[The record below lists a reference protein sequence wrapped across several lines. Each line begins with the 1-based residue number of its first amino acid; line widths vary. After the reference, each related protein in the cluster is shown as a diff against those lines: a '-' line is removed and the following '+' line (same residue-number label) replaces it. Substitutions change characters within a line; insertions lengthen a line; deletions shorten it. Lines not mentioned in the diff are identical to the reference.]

1 MKTLEER
8 VNAQKKSL
16 RNQAIA
22 ILALG
27 NIFGF
32 QFFRVAKDYEVVNI
46 NNIQEVMTKVV
57 ENIQAHFFFIPT
69 SDYIKVPIIVCVAAF
84 CYYTIRS
91 TNIKKYMK
99 DDGYGSSRWANKQE
113 IARLG
118 DKHKNIILAENVKLS
133 INTRYTKINDNILLL
148 GTSGSGK
155 TRFYIK
161 VNLMESA
168 LNDVFQGIVVTD
180 PKGELLI
187 ETASMMEKYG
197 YTVKVFDIKNWN
209 GNHWNPFAYFE
220 KDVDILSFVNSLVE
234 NTNKGQKGGDPF
246 WDNASVLLF
255 NSVFFYLKEKCG
267 PEDRNLLN
275 VKKLIKLAA
284 VSEDDDSFESTLDI
298 MMKNLEKENSTSKAV
313 EYYKEFKKG
322 ADKTLK
328 SIIITCLSRLNF
340 IGLDEV
346 DKMLSY
352 DDMNIQD
359 IGYKKT
365 ILYICI
371 PDDDSTFNFLSGMFI
386 DQLFRVLIRKAD
398 INRKKPF
405 IHFLLDEFANIGK
418 LNYFCEKISTI
429 RSRNI
434 STTLVVQNTQQ
445 IENLYKGQEKVI
457 IENCNTKLVLG
468 TSECAKWVSEKLG
481 AMTIDNKT
489 TGGSKGRNASSNYN
503 NSQMKRNLMDANE
516 VEQLDKSKCII
527 MTQGNYPILAN
538 KYKIETH
545 KLYKELG
552 DVNEDNKN
560 NYEFKSIEK
569 EIKKARLIEE
579 PVLNIEDMVAI
590 DEDKAAKELLDEL
603 ANELSNELDGLDIH
617 DDNEMDSEFLDI
629 INN

>member
-8 VNAQKKSL
+8 LNAQKKSL

-22 ILALG
+22 ILVLG

-32 QFFRVAKDYEVVNI
+32 QFFRVARNYEVVNI
-46 NNIQEVMTKVV
+46 NNIQEVMAKVI
-57 ENIQAHFFFIPT
+57 ENIQSQFFFIPT
-69 SDYIKVPIIVCVAAF
+69 SDYSKVPIIVCVVAF

-99 DDGYGSSRWANKQE
+99 DDGYGSSRWATKQE

-118 DKHKNIILAENVKLS
+118 DKDKNLLLAENVSLS
-133 INTRYTKINDNILLL
+133 TNTRYTKINDNVLLL

-161 VNLMESA
+161 PNLMESA
-168 LNDVFQGIVVTD
+168 QKDVFHGIIVTD

-187 ETASMMEKYG
+187 ESASMMEKHG
-197 YTVKVFDIKNWN
+197 YTVKVFDVKNWS
-209 GNHWNPFAYFE
+209 GNHWNPFVYFE

-255 NSVFFYLKEKCG
+255 NSVFFYLKENCG
-267 PEDRNLLN
+267 LEDRNLLN

-298 MMKNLEKENSTSKAV
+298 MMNNLEKENFTSKAV

-322 ADKTLK
+322 AGKTLK

-346 DKMLSY
+346 DKMLSC

-398 INRKKPF
+398 VNRKKPF
-405 IHFLLDEFANIGK
+405 IHFFLDEFANIGK

-489 TGGSKGRNASSNYN
+489 TGGSKGKNASSSYN

-579 PVLNIEDMVAI
+579 PVLNVENMVVI
-590 DEDKAAKELLDEL
+590 DKDKAARELLDEL
-603 ANELSNELDGLDIH
+603 ASELSNELDGLDIH